1 MNPPRDL
8 LQAGGAVVAGEH
20 GRHAGQQRLRGA
32 DVTGRFLTTD
42 VLFPG
47 LEREPQRRA
56 AARILGDA
64 HDAAGYLALKGVPG
78 REVGRMRST
87 VTEGDAKTLR
97 AAEGHVRAEFARWAK
112 QGEAEQVRRYR
123 IQRALRVRLLDKSG
137 VVEDFPERVRILHQ
151 RPAHLVT

>member
-64 HDAAGYLALKGVPG
+64 NDAAGYLALKGVPG

-87 VTEGDAKTLR
+87 VAEGDAKTLR
-97 AAEGHVRAEFARWAK
+97 AAEGDVRAEFSRRTQ
-112 QGEAEQVRRYR
+112 QGEAEQVGSYGD
-123 IQRALRVRLLDKSG
+123 QRPCRMCLLDKSG
-137 VVEDFPERVRILHQ
+137 VV
-151 RPAHLVT
+151 